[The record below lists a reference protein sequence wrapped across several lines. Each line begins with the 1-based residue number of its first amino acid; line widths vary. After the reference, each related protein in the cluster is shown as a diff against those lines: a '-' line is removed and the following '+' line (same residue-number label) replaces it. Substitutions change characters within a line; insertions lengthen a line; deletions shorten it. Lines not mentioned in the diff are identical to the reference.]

1 MFFGDTLTEQQR
13 LVIQAEGL
21 ETLRH
26 VFHQNDGEKIYGR
39 AKNENA
45 KE

>member
-21 ETLRH
+21 EALRH
-26 VFHQNDGEKIYGR
+26 LFQQNDGEKNSREGG
-39 AKNENA
+39 K
-45 KE
+45 